1 MKLFPMSFCIF
12 VAVEDDDQVN
22 DDACLFSCGDSGLIS
37 TPHARTLKNP
47 EHLFFI
53 GTLNP
58 FK

>member
-37 TPHARTLKNP
+37 TPHARTLK
-47 EHLFFI
+47 I
-53 GTLNP
+53 LNIS
-58 FK
+58 FS